1 MKLLNGWI
9 VAAAGFGLILAS
21 GCKKEDVE
29 AAKAKAESS
38 MEKAKDSAAQ
48 GVENAKNV
56 ANDAGKTLGEKANAA
71 GEGAKDMLDNA
82 KEKAKEKMDAVAP
95 TVEEWSKLANEK
107 FAGLKDKFAG
117 LGLSMPTLT
126 GDKDKDK
133 SALSGLLTAI
143 QTQLKALEKVPSNIS
158 IPGVQAP
165 SAGDIEKKRSGL
177 QEIAA
182 MIQPILDQMGAG
194 K

>member
-1 MKLLNGWI
+1 MKLLQGLTLATMGLGLL
-9 VAAAGFGLILAS
+9 VAT
-21 GCKKEDVE
+21 GCKKEDVD
-29 AAKAKAESS
+29 AAKAKAETS
-38 MEKAKDSAAQ
+38 MEKAKDSAAK
-48 GVENAKNV
+48 GIENAKNV

-71 GEGAKDMLDNA
+71 SDGAKDMLDNA
-82 KEKAKEKMDAVAP
+82 KEKAKEKVDAVAP
-95 TVEEWSKLANEK
+95 KVEEWSKLANEK
-107 FAGLKDKFAG
+107 FAGLKEKFAG

-143 QTQLKALEKVPSNIS
+143 QTQLKALEKVPSNIA

-165 SAGDIEKKRSGL
+165 SAADIEKKRSGL

-182 MIQPILDQMGAG
+182 LIQPILEQMGGA